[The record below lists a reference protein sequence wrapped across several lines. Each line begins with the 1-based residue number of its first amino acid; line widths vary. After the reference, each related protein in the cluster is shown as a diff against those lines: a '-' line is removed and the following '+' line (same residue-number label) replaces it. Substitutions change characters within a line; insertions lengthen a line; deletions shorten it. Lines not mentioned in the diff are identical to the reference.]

1 MLIPGMEF
9 FRILTV
15 DICSNRDLNNTL
27 KTVKILLT
35 AVTQTGPA
43 ETQDANI

>member
-1 MLIPGMEF
+1 MEVF
-9 FRILTV
+9 GTFLTV

-27 KTVKILLT
+27 KTVKILLA